1 MHNTLINISGK
12 TCGLC
17 GNYNDNQ
24 NDDFT
29 SPSGSIEVSPNLFGD
44 TWRVKQFCAD
54 AKTPKHPCKVRTE
67 RAAWSKK
74 TCSIIKQ
81 KVFKPCHDVVRNIH
95 CRLHI
100 ILTNNRNFK
109 GHVGVQFVLGLW

>member
-1 MHNTLINISGK
+1 MWHGKRRPNQSEFPKRFVSIASSFMVLFLFNISGK

-29 SPSGSIEVSPNLFGD
+29 SPSGSIEVSPSDFGD
-44 TWRVKQFCAD
+44 TWRVREYCAF
-54 AKTPKHPCKVRTE
+54 AKSPEHPCKIHKE

-74 TCSIIKQ
+74 TCGIIKQ
-81 KVFKPCHDVVRNIH
+81 DVFKPCHDVVRNI
-95 CRLHI
+95 
-100 ILTNNRNFK
+100 
-109 GHVGVQFVLGLW
+109 